1 MKHIAMM
8 LVASL
13 LIMNPNS
20 GFASLLN
27 LGPEEFVQA
36 GSADISVPG
45 YSVPSY
51 VDWNNDGKKDLV
63 VGEGGGGGYVGYVR
77 VYLNVGTS
85 SEPQFSDYFYAQ
97 SNGSDL
103 IYSSGCNCGCMGLF
117 PRVVY
122 WDADAHKDLI
132 TGTPDG
138 TVLLYLNTD
147 TDTDPT
153 FDGGTMLQVG
163 PPDSKTELFVGLRA
177 TPTVVDWDNDGAK
190 DLVVGA
196 LDGKLHL
203 FINEGTDT
211 APDFLTETF
220 AQENGSDLVVPPLL
234 PTWGRSSPVIMDLDG
249 DGNKDL
255 LTGNTDGQLLLYSN
269 VGTDAAPIF
278 SGYSFVESDGV
289 PIDLLDSPRSRPF
302 VCDWTGDGYLDV
314 LIGAG
319 DGKVHLYQ
327 GIPEPATI
335 CLLGLG
341 TLALLRKRRA

>member
-1 MKHIAMM
+1 MRRIATK
-8 LVASL
+8 LIIPL
-13 LIMNPNS
+13 LLMGQS
-20 GFASLLN
+20 CCLASLLN
-27 LGPEEFVQA
+27 LGTEQFVQA
-36 GSADISVPG
+36 GGMDIGVNG

-51 VDWNNDGKKDLV
+51 VDWNNDGRKDLV
-63 VGEGGGGGYVGYVR
+63 VGEGGAGGNPGMVR
-77 VYLNVGTS
+77 VYLNVGTAS
-85 SEPQFSDYFYAQ
+85 SPQFSGYFLAQ

-103 IYSSGCNCGCMGLF
+103 VYSSGCNCGCMGLF
-117 PRVVY
+117 PRAVY

-138 TVLLYLNTD
+138 TVLLYLNTG

-153 FDGGTMLQVG
+153 FDSGTMLQVG

-177 TPTVVDWDNDGAK
+177 TPTVVDWDNDGLR

-196 LDGKLHL
+196 YDGKIHL

-220 AQENGSDLVVPPLL
+220 AQENGSDLVVPS
-234 PTWGRSSPVIMDLDG
+234 WRSSPVILDLDG
-249 DGNKDL
+249 DGKKDL
-255 LTGNTDGQLLLYSN
+255 LTGDTYGQLLLYSN
-269 VGTDAAPIF
+269 VGTDAAPTF
-278 SGYSFVESDGV
+278 SGYSLIESDGV
-289 PIDLLDSPRSRPF
+289 PIDLAGSPRSRPF

-319 DGKVHLYQ
+319 DGKVYLYQ
-327 GIPEPATI
+327 GIPEPATL

-341 TLALLRKRRA
+341 ALALLRKRRA